1 MKSAAVAQKEQMKAL
16 DMGQLEDLMDDMA
29 DIMADQEEINEMMG
43 QNFAVEFDEDELMG
57 ELAELDEMAVQEQ
70 LDEGLGMPDYVIKN
84 QNPGNSVPAQPNAAV
99 ANPAN
104 KEDDDLANMMKI

>member
-43 QNFAVEFDEDELMG
+43 
-57 ELAELDEMAVQEQ
+57 
-70 LDEGLGMPDYVIKN
+70 
-84 QNPGNSVPAQPNAAV
+84 
-99 ANPAN
+99 
-104 KEDDDLANMMKI
+104 